1 LFARTTRQV
10 TLTAAGEALIPGARE
25 VVAAAETAL
34 APARAAAAADVAP
47 LTLGVTRSAHAV
59 GAAVVQ
65 TLEGQR
71 GTLSVDV
78 RYDFAPALE
87 RRLLAGELDL
97 AVVFCPARCRGL
109 RRQRLA
115 NLPAVCTVA
124 ARHPLAGRPT
134 ITIEELADQTFAIPA
149 EWMGPGLI
157 ATMLGLCRAAGFE
170 PKTASAEGYMAP
182 SGIDPAQTVGITAE
196 LALDG
201 VPHPYEVRAIPIPNR
216 TLPVDLLWRAGS
228 ERRAVLTAV
237 KVARELHRR
246 YLDARDLVT
255 AGLT

>member
-1 LFARTTRQV
+1 
-10 TLTAAGEALIPGARE
+10 
-25 VVAAAETAL
+25 
-34 APARAAAAADVAP
+34 
-47 LTLGVTRSAHAV
+47 
-59 GAAVVQ
+59 
-65 TLEGQR
+65 
-71 GTLSVDV
+71 
-78 RYDFAPALE
+78 
-87 RRLLAGELDL
+87 
-97 AVVFCPARCRGL
+97 
-109 RRQRLA
+109 
-115 NLPAVCTVA
+115 
-124 ARHPLAGRPT
+124 
-134 ITIEELADQTFAIPA
+134 
-149 EWMGPGLI
+149 
-157 ATMLGLCRAAGFE
+157 
-170 PKTASAEGYMAP
+170 MAP